1 MFQWKDSFCLPLSHS
16 LKQSD
21 DFELFVSENVAF
33 SPGKKKK
40 KKIQPINLR
49 RVMHLFVFF
58 FTNENEKAKILP
70 SKLRERRNTAKM
82 P

>member
-58 FTNENEKAKILP
+58 FTNEKAKILP
-70 SKLRERRNTAKM
+70 SKLRERRNTLLKM

>member
-1 MFQWKDSFCLPLSHS
+1 MLHFLL
-16 LKQSD
+16 
-21 DFELFVSENVAF
+21 E
-33 SPGKKKK
+33 KKKK

-70 SKLRERRNTAKM
+70 SKLREHRNTLLKM

>member
-58 FTNENEKAKILP
+58 LLMKMKRQKSCRASSENAETLC
-70 SKLRERRNTAKM
+70 
-82 P
+82 

>member
-1 MFQWKDSFCLPLSHS
+1 MLHFLL
-16 LKQSD
+16 
-21 DFELFVSENVAF
+21 E
-33 SPGKKKK
+33 KKKK

-58 FTNENEKAKILP
+58 FTNEKAKILP
-70 SKLRERRNTAKM
+70 SKLRERRNTLLKM